1 VHSDVARVVSFV
13 TPAREALETGS
24 ITRVVR

>member
-1 VHSDVARVVSFV
+1 VRSNVVRVVRFV